1 METFNISN
9 RRYLG
14 SKTRLLKFIQKII
27 QTECKN
33 ASSFVDL
40 FAGTGVVSNMFYHKY
55 DLIVN
60 DILLS
65 NYHSYITWFDTKKA
79 SQKKIQNILN
89 EVNDKIKIQD
99 NYFSKNF
106 SNTYFSRHNALK
118 IGFMRDLIKKYS
130 LNKIINKREES
141 ILLTSLIYSADKVAN
156 TCGHYDAYRMKLD
169 SKKQIEFLM
178 PKFNT
183 ERNKNIRIYNEDAN
197 VLAKRIK
204 TDITYID
211 PPYNSRQYG
220 DMYHLLESLVEWKKL
235 KVHGVAK
242 KVKDR
247 SNTKSLY
254 CTKEARNTFANLIE
268 NLNTKYI
275 IISFNNMGE
284 RGVGRSQAKISND
297 EIIEILSQRGRV
309 KIFEEDFRQFTTG
322 KTIME
327 EHKEILYVC
336 KTK

>member
-1 METFNISN
+1 
-9 RRYLG
+9 
-14 SKTRLLKFIQKII
+14 
-27 QTECKN
+27 
-33 ASSFVDL
+33 
-40 FAGTGVVSNMFYHKY
+40 
-55 DLIVN
+55 
-60 DILLS
+60 
-65 NYHSYITWFDTKKA
+65 
-79 SQKKIQNILN
+79 
-89 EVNDKIKIQD
+89 
-99 NYFSKNF
+99 
-106 SNTYFSRHNALK
+106 
-118 IGFMRDLIKKYS
+118 MRDLIKKYS

-156 TCGHYDAYRMKLD
+156 TCGHYDAYRMNLD
-169 SKKQIEFLM
+169 SKKKIEFLM
-178 PKFNT
+178 PNFNT
-183 ERNKNIRIYNEDAN
+183 ERNKNIMIFNEDAN
-197 VLAKRIK
+197 ILAKRIK

-211 PPYNSRQYG
+211 PPYNSRQYS

-235 KVHGVAK
+235 KVHGVAS

-275 IISFNNMGE
+275 VISFNNMGE

-297 EIIEILSQRGRV
+297 EITEILSQRGRV